1 MKNNIDDATLQAA
14 MDAACE
20 ETTVPNGYQS
30 LDLRPTYA
38 GWKGETPARLHLLK
52 SALDHLPE
60 PTPPV
65 VDGKTPGEVNHD
77 AVANGDYDTYK
88 KWSELSERGKRDV
101 ERGASAVLAAFGKQ
115 ASLDAERPKFAL
127 MGAQQGLEEARRAIR
142 KLERQLEDTQESSLE
157 VAIAR
162 MEAVTDG
169 AIQKAYWEPGSWMK
183 NIREL
188 LIEAARGEGES
199 ASVPSQPAVEADPYA
214 ELKEAYAEGK
224 RIQIRSK
231 DGAEWRDW
239 SFSVEPLWNTPP
251 NRYRIKPEPEP
262 IQPWQPAVGDKVQ
275 LKGGSFTMT
284 VEQADSDGIACEWHD
299 SNGVP
304 QGRTYTPETL
314 QPA

>member
-1 MKNNIDDATLQAA
+1 
-14 MDAACE
+14 
-20 ETTVPNGYQS
+20 
-30 LDLRPTYA
+30 
-38 GWKGETPARLHLLK
+38 
-52 SALDHLPE
+52 
-60 PTPPV
+60 
-65 VDGKTPGEVNHD
+65 
-77 AVANGDYDTYK
+77 
-88 KWSELSERGKRDV
+88 
-101 ERGASAVLAAFGKQ
+101 
-115 ASLDAERPKFAL
+115 
-127 MGAQQGLEEARRAIR
+127 
-142 KLERQLEDTQESSLE
+142 
-157 VAIAR
+157 
-162 MEAVTDG
+162 
-169 AIQKAYWEPGSWMK
+169 MK

-251 NRYRIKPEPEP
+251 NRYRIKPEPAVPGRDLAEHRDTEP
-262 IQPWQPAVGDKVQ
+262 TPEPAQPWQPAVGDKVK

>member
-1 MKNNIDDATLQAA
+1 MKTKIDNDTLQAA
-14 MDAACE
+14 IDAACE

-52 SALDHLPE
+52 SALDRLPE

-65 VDGKTPGEVNHD
+65 VDGKTPGECCAHTFQVS
-77 AVANGDYDTYK
+77 T
-88 KWSELSERGKRDV
+88 RDGSTTK
-101 ERGASAVLAAFGKQ
+101 ECWEKTASAVLAAFGAQ
-115 ASLDAERPKFAL
+115 ASLEAERLKFAL
-127 MGAQQGLEEARRAIR
+127 MGAQQGLEDARRAIR
-142 KLERQLEDTQESSLE
+142 KLERQLEDAQESSLE

-214 ELKEAYAEGK
+214 ELKAAYAEGK
-224 RIQIRSK
+224 RIQIRSR
-231 DGAEWRDW
+231 DGSKWSDW
-239 SFSVEPLWNTPP
+239 SFPVEPLWNTPP
-251 NRYRIKPEPEP
+251 NRYRIKPEPGPEP
-262 IQPWQPAVGDKVQ
+262 TQLWAVGDKVQ

-299 SNGVP
+299 SSGVP
-304 QGRTYTPETL
+304 QARTYTPETL